1 MKEILERSNGL
12 TAVFAG
18 NDMMALGA
26 YRAIYDAG
34 LKIPEDISII
44 GHDDFTLASLVRPAL
59 TTMQQPIYKIGKLA
73 AGLLI
78 DIIKGKKIKNDLLL

>member
-1 MKEILERSNGL
+1 
-12 TAVFAG
+12 
-18 NDMMALGA
+18 MMALGA

-44 GHDDFTLASLVRPAL
+44 GHDDFALASLVRPAL

-78 DIIKGKKIKNDLLL
+78 DIIKGKDNKELLIVVNTSLVERSSVKTIN